1 MGKTGGA
8 MAGQKTGQLR
18 PLGGLNPSQEEA
30 VTYCDGP
37 LLVLAGAGSGKT
49 RVLAYKAAY
58 LVSEKAIPAHRILA
72 VTFTNKAAAEMRE
85 RVRAL
90 LGPQSRGLQA
100 CTFHS
105 YGLRFLQRNRD
116 VLGRVGLAKDFVVFD
131 RSDCRS
137 LVKEILQGMNLD
149 EERIEIPWLLDQISR
164 RKTKTATSGE
174 EEAFADVVREVEKAY
189 EGLLKSQ
196 NAVDFDDLLELPLE
210 LLKDPVVMEKEREAL
225 EWILVDEY
233 QDVNRPQYLLLRK
246 LVTDAGRIMVVGDP
260 DQSIYGWRGAD
271 MNMILN
277 FERDF
282 PGAKTVVLDQ
292 NYRSTGRIL
301 GAANGLIRNNL
312 RRKPKNLWTARD
324 RGEPVKILLHGD
336 ERQEAAFILE
346 QVDSLR
352 RKGYRYG
359 QMALLYRVNALSR
372 TYEQAFLERG
382 IPYRVVRGT
391 AFYERREVK
400 DVLCFMR
407 LALNPS
413 DSVSLARVA
422 NIPAKGLGKK
432 GIEQLAV
439 ILGQWAGLD
448 PRETWGRVAENRAGL
463 KGKLSLSC
471 SALARQMTGILDR
484 GESFGAALRFVW
496 DEMGYGDYLA
506 KSDPRGFDERK
517 ENVMEL
523 LSIASRQEGQLSDV
537 LAEIALFTDLEKM
550 SENTEA
556 VSMLTLHAAKGLEF
570 PVVFLV
576 GMEEGIFPHVRCTEG
591 QEGIEEERR
600 LCYVGMTRAEE
611 RLFLSGAESRVLFG
625 AVQRNG
631 FSRFLWEIPQDMVEI
646 SERSHREERGTHP
659 YADRRPY
666 GRRWGW

>member
-1 MGKTGGA
+1 
-8 MAGQKTGQLR
+8 MAGQKTGQLK

-58 LVSEKAIPAHRILA
+58 LVSEKGIPASRVLA

-85 RVRAL
+85 RVRGL

-116 VLGRVGLAKDFVVFD
+116 VLGRVGLGRDFVVFD

-137 LVKEILQGMNLD
+137 VVKEILEGMNLD
-149 EERIEIPWLLDQISR
+149 EERIEIPWLLDRISR
-164 RKTKTATSGE
+164 RKTKMTPGGDE
-174 EEAFADVVREVEKAY
+174 ETFADVVREVEKAY
-189 EGLLKSQ
+189 DGVLKSQ

-210 LLKDPVVMEKEREAL
+210 LLKDPVVLVKERESL

-233 QDVNRPQYLLLRK
+233 QDVNRPQYLLLKK
-246 LVTDAGRIMVVGDP
+246 LVYDTGRIMVVGDP

-282 PGAKTVVLDQ
+282 PGSKTVVLDQ
-292 NYRSTGRIL
+292 NYRSTGKIL

-312 RRKPKNLWTARD
+312 KRKPKNLWTARD

-336 ERQEAAFILE
+336 ERQEAAFVLE
-346 QVDSLR
+346 QVESLR

-359 QMALLYRVNALSR
+359 QMAVLYRVNALSR

-413 DSVSLARVA
+413 DTVSLARVA
-422 NIPAKGLGKK
+422 NIPSKGLGKK
-432 GIEQLAV
+432 GIEQLAAS
-439 ILGQWAGLD
+439 LGQWPGLD

-463 KGKLSLSC
+463 KGKLALSC
-471 SALARQMTGILDR
+471 CALGRQMTGILDR
-484 GESFGAALRFVW
+484 VESFGTALRFIW
-496 DEMGYGDYLA
+496 DEMGYGEYLA
-506 KSDPRGFDERK
+506 KSDLRSFDERK

-523 LSIASRQEGQLSDV
+523 LSIASKQEGQLADV

-550 SENTEA
+550 SENAEA

-576 GMEEGIFPHVRCTEG
+576 GMEEGIFPHVRCTEE

-646 SERSHREERGTHP
+646 SEKSRREERGNHP